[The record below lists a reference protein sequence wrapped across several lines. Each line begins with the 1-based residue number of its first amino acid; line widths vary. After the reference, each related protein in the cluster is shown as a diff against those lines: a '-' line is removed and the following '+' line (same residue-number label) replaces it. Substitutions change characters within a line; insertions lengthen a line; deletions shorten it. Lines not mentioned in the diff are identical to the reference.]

1 MPSSSRPKHT
11 LTPTTAAALAALICS
26 HTLAMAQQAQPNAAE
41 AALPDVQIKAT
52 RLAEPSQSTK
62 LPPNS
67 LSPALADWLGPTPTD
82 QQAWSQSVVGSE
94 ALKHANRLE
103 DALALV
109 PGVQVG
115 NDGSGI
121 SSAVLLRG
129 FKTTSLLTAGLPEM
143 QWRFARD
150 PYTAERLEVL
160 RGPQGVLLGQ
170 SAPGGAL
177 NWVPKLAGGTQR
189 SEAGL
194 GADGDGWARAWLDL
208 NHPGPTL
215 STRLVLATQDGV
227 TQPQSL
233 PNRRTHV
240 LSSVKLAPSEAF
252 SATAWLEYQ
261 HTQRPWIFGTVIP
274 DEKTGAV
281 RYDQLYVVDGGLP
294 AQREARQGGLML
306 QGQLGEHWQL
316 SGQWREGTLKRDEE
330 MLGFWSTTA
339 NPQKLSG
346 YYARF
351 WDDWQQQSAQV
362 KALGHWQTT
371 DWDTRLALGWDQ
383 LHASRGFYR
392 WQSRR
397 AFNIDVDANDYST
410 VNVNALKLTT
420 TDISERWQ
428 DHSRWLGSTLTWRE
442 HTRLTLGWRE
452 AQMRRELRQVSPVQ
466 KATADQTGNSWQ
478 AGLSQDLNPWLT
490 AYASSGQAV
499 QPNAGHTLDGRY
511 LPALMARQ
519 LEVGLHHQWRW
530 GQGHHLV
537 SQLAVFGIDQQHLTA
552 PDPSDPAREAVLPVG
567 RWRSEGV
574 ELSSTWSQGPWA
586 VQVQGSSL
594 RYSPVER
601 TSSTQGSQLVGA
613 VRDRGAIKL
622 SHTAGSGEQA
632 WPPRQWWAL
641 VQAAG
646 PAAANADNTVMVKGY
661 ERLDL
666 GAQWALLP
674 AQGELTAVLR
684 NVFNR
689 KYVEAVNGTDDVY
702 QGPTRGL
709 WVAANWAW

>member
-1 MPSSSRPKHT
+1 MPSSSRSPCALT
-11 LTPTTAAALAALICS
+11 LTAAAFAALIFA
-26 HTLAMAQQAQPNAAE
+26 HTSIWAQQPSSAAAHHE
-41 AALPDVQIKAT
+41 VLPLVQIRAT
-52 RLAEPSQSTK
+52 RLPDAPQAPATSQAPT
-62 LPPNS
+62 LS
-67 LSPALADWLGPTPTD
+67 LALADWLGPAPTNE
-82 QQAWSQSVVGSE
+82 QAWSQSVVSGE
-94 ALKHANRLE
+94 ALNNANRLE

-121 SSAVLLRG
+121 SSTVLLRG
-129 FKTTSLLTAGLPEM
+129 FKTTSLFTGGLPEM

-170 SAPGGAL
+170 AAPGGTL
-177 NWVPKLAGGTQR
+177 HWVPKLAGGAQR

-208 NHPGPTL
+208 NCPGPTL

-240 LSSVKLAPSEAF
+240 LGSVKLSPVDAF

-261 HTQRPWIFGTVIP
+261 HTRRPWIFGTVIP
-274 DEKTGAV
+274 NEKTGAV

-294 AQREARQGGLML
+294 AQRETRQGGLML

-316 SGQWREGTLKRDEE
+316 SGQWREGMLKRNED

-339 NPQKLSG
+339 NPQRLSG

-362 KALGHWQTT
+362 KALGHWQST
-371 DWDTRLALGWDQ
+371 DWDARLALGWDQ

-397 AFNIDVDANDYST
+397 AFNIDVDANDYSD
-410 VNVNALKLTT
+410 VKVDALKLST

-428 DHSRWLGSTLTWRE
+428 DHSRWLGSTVTWRE

-452 AQMRRELRQVSPVQ
+452 TQVHRELRQDSPTQ
-466 KATADQTGNSWQ
+466 KATADQSGNSWQ
-478 AGLSQDLNPWLT
+478 LGLSQDLTPWLT
-490 AYASSGQAV
+490 AYVSSGQAV
-499 QPNAGHTLDGRY
+499 QANAGHTLDGSF
-511 LPALMARQ
+511 LPALKARQ
-519 LEVGLHHQWRW
+519 VEVGLHHRWRW
-530 GQGHHLV
+530 GQGHRLV
-537 SQLAVFGIDQQHLTA
+537 SQLAVFGIDQHHLTA
-552 PDPSDPAREAVLPVG
+552 PDPADPAREAVLPVG

-574 ELSSTWSQGPWA
+574 ELSSTWSQGLWA

-594 RYSPVER
+594 RYSPVVR
-601 TSSTQGSQLVGA
+601 TSSTQGKQLVGA

-622 SHTAGSGEQA
+622 SHTASSSIQA
-632 WPPRQWWAL
+632 WPRQGWAL

-646 PAAANADNTVMVKGY
+646 PAAANATNTVMVKGY

-666 GAQWALLP
+666 GAQWALP
-674 AQGELTAVLR
+674 AQGELTVVLR

-709 WVAANWAW
+709 WVAANWMW

>member
-1 MPSSSRPKHT
+1 MPSSSRPKHS
-11 LTPTTAAALAALICS
+11 LTPTAAALSALICG
-26 HTLAMAQQAQPNAAE
+26 HTLAMAQQVQPNAAE
-41 AALPDVQIKAT
+41 AALPDIQIKAT
-52 RLAEPSQSTK
+52 RLTEPSPSQTLAPK
-62 LPPNS
+62 A
-67 LSPALADWLGPTPTD
+67 LSPALADWLGPTRTD

-94 ALKHANRLE
+94 ELTHANRLE

-150 PYTAERLEVL
+150 PYTAESLEVL

-170 SAPGGAL
+170 AAPGGAL
-177 NWVPKLAGGTQR
+177 HWVPKLAGGTQR
-189 SEAGL
+189 SEAGV

-208 NHPGPTL
+208 NRPGPTL
-215 STRLVLATQDGV
+215 SSRLVLATQDGV

-240 LSSVKLAPSEAF
+240 LSSVKLSPSEAF

-261 HTQRPWIFGTVIP
+261 HTRRPWIFGTVIP

-294 AQREARQGGLML
+294 AQRETRQGGLML
-306 QGQLGEHWQL
+306 QGQVGDHWQL
-316 SGQWREGTLKRDEE
+316 SGQWREGTLKRDED

-339 NPQKLSG
+339 NPQRLSG

-362 KALGHWQTT
+362 KAVGHWQTA

-397 AFNIDVDANDYST
+397 AFSIDVDANDYSA
-410 VNVNALKLTT
+410 VDVKALKLST
-420 TDISERWQ
+420 TDLSERWHDQ
-428 DHSRWLGSTLTWRE
+428 SRWLGSTLTWRQ

-452 AQMRRELRQVSPVQ
+452 ARVHRELRQNSAIQ
-466 KATADQTGNSWQ
+466 NTTADQTGQSWQ
-478 AGLSQDLNPWLT
+478 LGLSQDLNPWLT

-499 QPNAGHTLDGRY
+499 QPNAGRTLDGSY
-511 LPALMARQ
+511 LPALKARQ
-519 LEVGLHHQWRW
+519 VEAGLHHRWRW
-530 GQGHHLV
+530 GQGQSLV
-537 SQLAVFGIDQQHLTA
+537 TQLAVFGIDQHHLTA
-552 PDPSDPAREAVLPVG
+552 PDPADPAREAVLPVG

-622 SHTAGSGEQA
+622 SHTAGSGVQA

-666 GAQWALLP
+666 GAQWALP

-702 QGPTRGL
+702 QGPARGL

>member
-11 LTPTTAAALAALICS
+11 LTPTAAAALAALICG
-26 HTLAMAQQAQPNAAE
+26 HTLAMAQQVQPNAAE
-41 AALPDVQIKAT
+41 AALPDIQIKAT
-52 RLAEPSQSTK
+52 RLTEPSPSQALAPK
-62 LPPNS
+62 ALS
-67 LSPALADWLGPTPTD
+67 LALADWLGPTTGD

-94 ALKHANRLE
+94 ELTHANRLE

-129 FKTTSLLTAGLPEM
+129 FKTTSMLTAGLPEM

-150 PYTAERLEVL
+150 PYTAESIEVL

-170 SAPGGAL
+170 AAPGGAL
-177 NWVPKLAGGTQR
+177 HWVPKLAGGTQR
-189 SEAGL
+189 SEAGV

-208 NHPGPTL
+208 NRPGPTL

-240 LSSVKLAPSEAF
+240 LSSVKLSPSEAF

-261 HTQRPWIFGTVIP
+261 HTRRPWIFGTVIP
-274 DEKTGAV
+274 NEKTGAV

-294 AQREARQGGLML
+294 AQRETRQGGLML

-316 SGQWREGTLKRDEE
+316 SGQWREGTLKRDED

-362 KALGHWQTT
+362 KALGHWQTA

-397 AFNIDVDANDYST
+397 AFNIDVDANDYSA
-410 VNVNALKLTT
+410 VNVNALKLST
-420 TDISERWQ
+420 TDLSERWHDQ
-428 DHSRWLGSTLTWRE
+428 SRWLGSTLTWRE

-452 AQMRRELRQVSPVQ
+452 AHMHRELRQNSAVQ
-466 KATADQTGNSWQ
+466 NTTADQTGPSWQ
-478 AGLSQDLNPWLT
+478 LGLSQDLNPWLT

-499 QPNAGHTLDGRY
+499 QPNAGHTLDGSY
-511 LPALMARQ
+511 LPALKARQ
-519 LEVGLHHQWRW
+519 VEAGLHHRWRW
-530 GQGHHLV
+530 GQGQSLV
-537 SQLAVFGIDQQHLTA
+537 TQLAVFGIDQHHLTA
-552 PDPSDPAREAVLPVG
+552 PDPADPAREAVLPVG

-586 VQVQGSSL
+586 MQVQGSSL
-594 RYSPVER
+594 RYSPVVP
-601 TSSTQGSQLVGA
+601 TSSTQGKQLVGA

-622 SHTAGSGEQA
+622 SHSAGSGAQA

-646 PAAANADNTVMVKGY
+646 PAAANAENTVMVKGY

-666 GAQWALLP
+666 GTQWALP

-689 KYVEAVNGTDDVY
+689 QYVEAVNGTDDVY